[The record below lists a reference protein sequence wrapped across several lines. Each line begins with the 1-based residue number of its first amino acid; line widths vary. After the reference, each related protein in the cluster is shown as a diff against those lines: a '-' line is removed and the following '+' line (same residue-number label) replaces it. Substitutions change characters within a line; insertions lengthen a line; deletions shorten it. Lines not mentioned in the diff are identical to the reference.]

1 MKNILLVILIAA
13 SVNCF
18 SQFKDKSI
26 FKPSIKEGMID
37 NNTPSLMFGFF
48 NPENFSMSHSY
59 SMSYTTSRNN
69 GLALGVYT
77 NTMRYKLAD
86 NFDMQVDASLVHSP
100 YSSFGKNHQD
110 QINGIYLSSAQLNY
124 QPWKDVN
131 ISVQY
136 RNIPGGFYNDF
147 YGSNR
152 FGGGLYENFLF
163 GR

>member
-1 MKNILLVILIAA
+1 MKKILLFTVILA
-13 SVNCF
+13 SINCF
-18 SQFKDKSI
+18 SQFKDKNI
-26 FKPSIKEGMID
+26 FKPSIQEGMIN
-37 NNTPSLMFGFF
+37 NNTPSLMLGFI

-59 SMSYTTSRNN
+59 SMSYTTSGNN

-77 NTMRYKLAD
+77 NSLRYKFAE
-86 NFDMQVDASLVHSP
+86 NFNMQVDASLVHSP
-100 YSSFGKNHQD
+100 YSSFGKNYQD
-110 QINGIYLSSAQLNY
+110 QINGIYLSGAQLNY

-147 YGSNR
+147 YGFNR
-152 FGGGLYENFLF
+152 FSGGLYENFLF

>member
-1 MKNILLVILIAA
+1 MKKILLFAVALA
-13 SVNCF
+13 SINCF
-18 SQFKDKSI
+18 SQFKDKNI
-26 FKPSIKEGMID
+26 FKPSIQEGMIN
-37 NNTPSLMFGFF
+37 NNTPSLMLGFI

-59 SMSYTTSRNN
+59 SMSYTTSGNN

-77 NTMRYKLAD
+77 NTLRYKFAE
-86 NFDMQVDASLVHSP
+86 NFNMQVDASLVHSP
-100 YSSFGKNHQD
+100 YSSFGKNYQN
-110 QINGIYLSSAQLNY
+110 QINGIYLSGAQLNY

-131 ISVQY
+131 ISLQY

-152 FGGGLYENFLF
+152 FSGGLYENFIF

>member
-1 MKNILLVILIAA
+1 MLALATI
-13 SVNCF
+13 NCF
-18 SQFKDKSI
+18 SQFKDKNI
-26 FKPSIKEGMID
+26 FKPSIQEGMIN
-37 NNTPSLMFGFF
+37 NNTPSLILGFF

-59 SMSYTTSRNN
+59 SMSYTTSGSN

-86 NFDMQVDASLVHSP
+86 NFNMQLDASLVHSP
-100 YSSFGKNHQD
+100 YSSFGKNYQD
-110 QINGIYLSSAQLNY
+110 QISGIYLSSAQLNY

-136 RNIPGGFYNDF
+136 RNVPDGIYNGFY
-147 YGSNR
+147 GLNR
-152 FGGGLYENFLF
+152 FGGGFYEDFLF

>member
-1 MKNILLVILIAA
+1 MKKILLVAIVLA
-13 SVNCF
+13 SINCF
-18 SQFKDKSI
+18 SQFKDKNI
-26 FKPSIKEGMID
+26 FKPSIQEGMIN
-37 NNTPSLMFGFF
+37 NNTPSLMLGFI

-59 SMSYTTSRNN
+59 SMSYTTSGNN

-77 NTMRYKLAD
+77 NTLRYKFAE
-86 NFDMQVDASLVHSP
+86 NFNMQVDASLVHSP
-100 YSSFGKNHQD
+100 YSSFGKNYQN
-110 QINGIYLSSAQLNY
+110 QINGIYLSGAQLNY

-131 ISVQY
+131 ISLQY

-152 FGGGLYENFLF
+152 FSGGLYENFIF

>member
-1 MKNILLVILIAA
+1 MKKILLVAVVLA
-13 SVNCF
+13 SINCF
-18 SQFKDKSI
+18 SQFKDKNI
-26 FKPSIKEGMID
+26 FKPSIQEGMIN
-37 NNTPSLMFGFF
+37 NNTPSLMLGFI

-59 SMSYTTSRNN
+59 SMSYTTSGNN

-77 NTMRYKLAD
+77 NTLRYKFAE

-100 YSSFGKNHQD
+100 YSSFGKNYQN
-110 QINGIYLSSAQLNY
+110 QINGIYLSGAQLNY

-131 ISVQY
+131 ISLQY

-152 FGGGLYENFLF
+152 FSGGLYENFLF

>member
-1 MKNILLVILIAA
+1 MKKILLVIFAVA
-13 SVNCF
+13 SINCF
-18 SQFKDKSI
+18 SQFKDKNI
-26 FKPSIKEGMID
+26 FKPSIQEGMIN
-37 NNTPSLMFGFF
+37 NNTPSLLIGFI

-59 SMSYTTSRNN
+59 SMSYTAGGNY

-86 NFDMQVDASLVHSP
+86 NFNMQVDASLVHSP
-100 YSSFGKNHQD
+100 YSSFGKNYQN
-110 QINGIYLSSAQLNY
+110 QINGIYLSGAQVNY

-131 ISVQY
+131 ISLQY

-147 YGSNR
+147 YGYNR
-152 FGGGLYENFLF
+152 FGSGFSENLLF

>member
-1 MKNILLVILIAA
+1 MKKILLVILVSA
-13 SVNCF
+13 SLNSF
-18 SQFKDKSI
+18 AQFKDKNI
-26 FKPSIKEGMID
+26 FKPSIQEGMI
-37 NNTPSLMFGFF
+37 NNNAPALLLGFI

-59 SMSYTTSRNN
+59 SMSYTTSGNS

-77 NTMRYKLAD
+77 NSLSYKFAD
-86 NFDMQVDASLVHSP
+86 NFNMQVDASLVHSP
-100 YSSFGKNHQD
+100 YSSFGKNYQD
-110 QINGIYLSSAQLNY
+110 QLSGIYLSSAQLNY

-147 YGSNR
+147 YRYNR
-152 FGGGLYENFLF
+152 FGGGLYENFFF

>member
-1 MKNILLVILIAA
+1 MKKILLVAVVLA
-13 SVNCF
+13 SINCF
-18 SQFKDKSI
+18 SQFKDKNI
-26 FKPSIKEGMID
+26 FKPSIQEGMIN
-37 NNTPSLMFGFF
+37 NNTPSLMLGFI

-59 SMSYTTSRNN
+59 SMSYTTSGNN

-77 NTMRYKLAD
+77 NSLRYKFAE
-86 NFDMQVDASLVHSP
+86 NFNMQVDASLVHSP
-100 YSSFGKNHQD
+100 YSSFGKNYQD
-110 QINGIYLSSAQLNY
+110 QINGIYLSGAQLNY

-152 FGGGLYENFLF
+152 FSGGLYENFLF